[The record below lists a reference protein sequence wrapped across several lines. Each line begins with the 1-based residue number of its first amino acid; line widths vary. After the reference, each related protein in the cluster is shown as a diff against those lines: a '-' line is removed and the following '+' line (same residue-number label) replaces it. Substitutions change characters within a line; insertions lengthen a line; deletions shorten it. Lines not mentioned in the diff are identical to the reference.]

1 MENAENTVIKSESFS
16 QEIKLKELYL
26 HIAEYNTLTTR
37 STNVLNIQFVLLTI
51 IMALVGVLW
60 YNWKA
65 SYYYN
70 YIIIWGSLLGAQII
84 SIINVSMSYENY
96 NIICYIESVL
106 KPKIVVLI
114 KNESFWGYEPYLM
127 SKRIKRV
134 RNEWTLMGDFLW
146 VMVDVV
152 ALSAATIYR
161 SKDFT
166 IYDGVGLFINLILLC
181 IIIVQT
187 YHVSKMRLNNWKS

>member
-1 MENAENTVIKSESFS
+1 MENTKNNVANRESFS
-16 QEIKLKELYL
+16 HDILLKELDL

-51 IMALVGVLW
+51 FMAWVVIIGS
-60 YNWKA
+60 NWNAK
-65 SYYYN
+65 YD
-70 YIIIWGSLLGAQII
+70 YIIIWGFLIGAQLI
-84 SIINVSMSYENY
+84 SIINVSMAYENY

-106 KPKIVVLI
+106 KPKIVALI
-114 KNESFWGYEPYLM
+114 NNESFWDYEPYLI
-127 SKRIKRV
+127 SKRNKRV

-152 ALSAATIYR
+152 AICVATIYR
-161 SKDFT
+161 TNNFT
-166 IYDGVGLFINLILLC
+166 KYDVLGLFINQILLC

>member
-16 QEIKLKELYL
+16 QEIILKELDL

-51 IMALVGVLW
+51 FMAWIVIVGS
-60 YNWKA
+60 NWNARYDK
-65 SYYYN
+65 
-70 YIIIWGSLLGAQII
+70 IIIWGLLIGAQLI
-84 SIINVSMSYENY
+84 SIINVSMAYENY
-96 NIICYIESVL
+96 NIICYIESVI
-106 KPKIVVLI
+106 KPKITALI
-114 KNESFWGYEPYLM
+114 QKDSFWGYEPYLI
-127 SKRIKRV
+127 SKRSKRV

-152 ALSAATIYR
+152 AICAATIYR
-161 SKDFT
+161 SNNFT
-166 IYDGVGLFINLILLC
+166 KYDVVGLFINQILLC
-181 IIIVQT
+181 IIMVQT